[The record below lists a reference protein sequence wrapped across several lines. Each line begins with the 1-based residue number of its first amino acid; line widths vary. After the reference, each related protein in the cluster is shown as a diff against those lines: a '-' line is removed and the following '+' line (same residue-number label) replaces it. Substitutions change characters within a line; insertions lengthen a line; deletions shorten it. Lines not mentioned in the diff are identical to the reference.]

1 MYICTSALSS
11 GKPEADRSVDFPE
24 IRNPITSKA
33 ATRLCRSEMVMLD
46 VVANLRVLTYML
58 SLRRKALGQSP
69 FDPKR
74 PARILE

>member
-1 MYICTSALSS
+1 
-11 GKPEADRSVDFPE
+11 
-24 IRNPITSKA
+24 
-33 ATRLCRSEMVMLD
+33 MLD
-46 VVANLRVLTYML
+46 VVANLRVLTYTL